1 MNRKEKEKGRNVI
14 EALNLLPEEKREF
27 ILGYAEG
34 VITMSKRL
42 HTPRENAEVGQR
54 AG

>member
-1 MNRKEKEKGRNVI
+1 MNRKDMEKGRNVI
-14 EALNLLPEEKREF
+14 EALKLLPEEKREF
-27 ILGYAEG
+27 MLGYAEG

-42 HTPRENAEVGQR
+42 HTPSETDKVNRR

>member
-42 HTPRENAEVGQR
+42 RAPHDNAGVSQR

>member
-42 HTPRENAEVGQR
+42 HAPRENSGAGQR

>member
-34 VITMSKRL
+34 VITMSHLL
-42 HTPRENAEVGQR
+42 HTPGDKAEVCQR
-54 AG
+54 SG

>member
-1 MNRKEKEKGRNVI
+1 MNRKEKEKGRSVL

-34 VITMSKRL
+34 VITMSQRV
-42 HTPRENAEVGQR
+42 HSSAEKAEAGRR